1 MQQEPTVKD
10 IVDLWPSRAALAADI
25 DSASDPVTV
34 AQINKWAQR
43 GTIPSPYHARI
54 LRAAEARG
62 FAITA
67 AQIVA
72 AHDRAAGPTP
82 AEDAA

>member
-1 MQQEPTVKD
+1 MEQEITVKD
-10 IVDLWPSRAALAADI
+10 IVDLWPNRAALAADI
-25 DSASDPVTV
+25 DSEADPVTV

-43 GTIPSPYHARI
+43 GTIPSPYHARV

-72 AHDRAAGPTP
+72 AHDRVPSQTP
-82 AEDAA
+82 SEDAA